1 MRVKWRTFKIVEDKN
16 TLGIVIDKDHLT
28 GNKQFHLSCKSNIPD
43 CIKTKNTVLLKNN
56 IKI

>member
-1 MRVKWRTFKIVEDKN
+1 MQWRTFKIVEDKN